1 MDSHLSD
8 ITTVSDLLK
17 VNESNTDIESILD
30 SIWELKPN
38 QARDIAGA
46 ILNTMINWHDN
57 MTERESG
64 NGDLPSS
71 FAWHEDMVK
80 LQLALNLINEIEL

>member
-1 MDSHLSD
+1 MNSHFSD

-17 VNESNTDIESILD
+17 VNEANTDIDSILS
-30 SIWELKPN
+30 SIWELQPGE
-38 QARDIAGA
+38 ARDIAGA
-46 ILNTMINWHDN
+46 ILNTMINWHDG

-64 NGDLPSS
+64 SGDLPSA